1 MINLVTEG
9 SRVLLSLEH
18 LDAMHADPSAAKLG
32 NLLVLLYSG
41 CFTCGLVREMVK
53 GTHSIWPRQQ
63 YNIYICM
70 SKIFSAVFMWFYV
83 FIK

>member
-18 LDAMHADPSAAKLG
+18 LDAMRADPSAAKLG

-41 CFTCGLVREMVK
+41 YFTCGLVREMVK
-53 GTHSIWPRQQ
+53 STHSIWPRQ
-63 YNIYICM
+63 
-70 SKIFSAVFMWFYV
+70 
-83 FIK
+83 